1 MVSTGDVV
9 CLECDGINE
18 HKPGCSSQEDQEFT
32 VLSVYSRKQAVDDG
46 VLVDCA
52 QPPFD
57 ELNRQAGI
65 KVHLAMTAEAF
76 HGCVYPLGV
85 SEFPI
90 RTEQMANRWQMKSS
104 RPYSKLPS
112 GQGLKGRYWDV
123 VWTLRAALYASRD
136 DIACVG
142 FQLLVVPNE
151 GGNAKLVELKC
162 VAGPDDEGDLCL
174 TIMLPEQD

>member
-1 MVSTGDVV
+1 
-9 CLECDGINE
+9 
-18 HKPGCSSQEDQEFT
+18 
-32 VLSVYSRKQAVDDG
+32 
-46 VLVDCA
+46 
-52 QPPFD
+52 
-57 ELNRQAGI
+57 
-65 KVHLAMTAEAF
+65 
-76 HGCVYPLGV
+76 
-85 SEFPI
+85 
-90 RTEQMANRWQMKSS
+90 MKSS